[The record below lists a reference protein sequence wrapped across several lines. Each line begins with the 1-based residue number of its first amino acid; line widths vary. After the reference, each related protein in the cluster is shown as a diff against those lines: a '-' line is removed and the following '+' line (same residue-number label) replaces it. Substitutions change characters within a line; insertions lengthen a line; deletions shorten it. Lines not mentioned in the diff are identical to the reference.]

1 MYWQIGAKY
10 ARYAFHI
17 PDKNKFVLRTK
28 IQNCYTQS
36 NLNMSKL
43 IIIDDD
49 PIHHK
54 IVQFMLTKNELAK
67 ETTYTFDG
75 KLVLDYLE
83 ENKTKISAL
92 PDFIFLDL
100 YMPNH
105 SGWDFL
111 NGFQQIYKTLK
122 KEIQIYVVSSSIFQ
136 MDINRTKGYPFVTNY
151 ITKPLMKNV
160 FDNIRGRNLKLSL
173 AQ

>member
-1 MYWQIGAKY
+1 
-10 ARYAFHI
+10 
-17 PDKNKFVLRTK
+17 
-28 IQNCYTQS
+28 
-36 NLNMSKL
+36 MSKL

-54 IVQFMLTKNELAK
+54 MVQYMINKNDLAK

-83 ENKTKISAL
+83 ENKSKIMAL
-92 PDFIFLDL
+92 PDYIFLDL

-111 NGFQQIYKTLK
+111 NRYQEIYKSLK
-122 KEIQIYVVSSSIFQ
+122 KDIKIYIVSSSIFQ
-136 MDINRTKGYPFVTNY
+136 MDINRTKSYPFVTSY
-151 ITKPLMKNV
+151 ITKPLVKSI
-160 FDNIRGRNLKLSL
+160 FDKIKGRSLNITG
-173 AQ
+173 AQLN

>member
-1 MYWQIGAKY
+1 
-10 ARYAFHI
+10 
-17 PDKNKFVLRTK
+17 
-28 IQNCYTQS
+28 
-36 NLNMSKL
+36 MSKL
-43 IIIDDD
+43 VIIDDD

-67 ETTYTFDG
+67 ETTYAFDG

-83 ENKTKISAL
+83 ENRMKISAL

-100 YMPNH
+100 YMPNN

-111 NGFQQIYKTLK
+111 NRFQEIYKTLK

-136 MDINRTKGYPFVTNY
+136 MDINRSKGYPFVTSY

-160 FDNIRGRNLKLSL
+160 FDSIKGKTLKITGPQLN
-173 AQ
+173 